1 MYCLPSLLRFHLH
14 FGIAAILLA
23 SAACTTSKPTVNNTP
38 PSFADALFPGYDK
51 IALLDHQDIFSLPSD
66 LVADLNRPEIQKLS
80 AHGRTQHFLNLVY
93 SQDISPFTYNADETT
108 IVRKTWSE
116 KTGNCISLTL
126 LAYAIGRELKL
137 PIVMQDVEIPA
148 QFDRRGRLEFLNT
161 HVNAMVMTKD
171 FWFESDTTQRGYLIV
186 DFEPQ
191 ILFLKAGRALTEN
204 EMRSRF
210 YNNLGAEFMEK
221 GEPVKAYAYL
231 KAALQTASNNS
242 LALNNLAQ
250 LYLQA
255 GAPQLAEESLK
266 RALALKPDDVVV
278 MRSLQAV
285 YEQQKRFNEATA
297 LAPAIRASDE
307 QNPHYWTGL
316 GLYSMQQK
324 NYAEA
329 IRHLERAEKMTSG
342 FAEIHQAL
350 AEAYLK
356 TASLEKANMQIKK
369 LVNLMPSHPKS
380 RLLKTKFA
388 TN

>member
-1 MYCLPSLLRFHLH
+1 MSH
-14 FGIAAILLA
+14 
-23 SAACTTSKPTVNNTP
+23 TP
-38 PSFADALFPGYDK
+38 PGFADSLFPGHDK
-51 IALLDHQDIFSLPSD
+51 VVLLDHKDIFGLPAD
-66 LVADLNRPEIQKLS
+66 LIADLNRPEIRRMS
-80 AHGRTQHFLNLVY
+80 IHGRTQHFLNLVY
-93 SQDISPFTYNADETT
+93 SQDISPFTYNPDETT

-171 FWFESDTTQRGYLIV
+171 FWLDSDTTHRGYLII

-191 ILFLKAGRALTEN
+191 TMILNAGRALSEEEIT
-204 EMRSRF
+204 SRF

-221 GEPVKAYAYL
+221 GEKVKAYTYL
-231 KAALQTASNNS
+231 RAALQTAPNNS

-250 LYLQA
+250 LYLNV
-255 GAPQLAEESLK
+255 GAPQLAEDSLK

-278 MRSLQAV
+278 MRSLQAI
-285 YEQQKRFNEATA
+285 YEQQQRFTEAAA
-297 LAPAIRASDE
+297 LVPTIRASDE

-316 GLYSMQQK
+316 GLNALQHK
-324 NYAEA
+324 KYAEA
-329 IRHLERAEKMTSG
+329 ISYLERAEKMTSG

-356 TASLEKANMQIKK
+356 TSSFEKAKMQIKK
-369 LVNLMPSHPKS
+369 LVSLMPSHPKS